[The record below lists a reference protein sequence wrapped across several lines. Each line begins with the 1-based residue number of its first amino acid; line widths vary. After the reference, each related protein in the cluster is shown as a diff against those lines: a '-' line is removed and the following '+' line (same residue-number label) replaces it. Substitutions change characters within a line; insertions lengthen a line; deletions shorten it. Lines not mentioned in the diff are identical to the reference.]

1 MPVVDMTQFGLAGQ
15 QAFAERMQTLAQ
27 ADQASAAAR
36 VNEQAAATAA
46 FELSQAQRM
55 EEIDR
60 QAAASLQALAAGE
73 RPPGSGPALDP
84 STAASPH
91 EHLGRFY
98 IQAGAVER
106 GTALLNEASEI
117 RKREVD
123 AEKSMY
129 EAQGRRMANI
139 QTGAEIVSQTLGI
152 AQTEDE
158 YRLGLQRLR
167 EAVDNG
173 VFVMEPELLER
184 LEAMPWNPNLPA
196 YFNQA
201 AIDAKGRAD
210 LELRE
215 LSEARQAQEG
225 AIRLAQGAARVQIAA
240 ARLASQNEHQRRME
254 KHAGTTGGA
263 VSVNATARD
272 AMAARLIAGP
282 LANFV
287 DPVTQQPV
295 ESSSSIVRDLA
306 IRLEEDAQLLVKA
319 NPGLTMDQARAR
331 AVQTAQ
337 DNGEIVPA
345 TPDTQPFFL
354 PSNAKPGEV
363 KRSPARDAGVGT
375 PVPTITVNGQR
386 QVDPSKLVVGESYWI
401 GNQRLKWDGE
411 GFEE

>member
-1 MPVVDMTQFGLAGQ
+1 
-15 QAFAERMQTLAQ
+15 
-27 ADQASAAAR
+27 
-36 VNEQAAATAA
+36 
-46 FELSQAQRM
+46 
-55 EEIDR
+55 
-60 QAAASLQALAAGE
+60 
-73 RPPGSGPALDP
+73 
-84 STAASPH
+84 
-91 EHLGRFY
+91 
-98 IQAGAVER
+98 
-106 GTALLNEASEI
+106 
-117 RKREVD
+117 
-123 AEKSMY
+123 
-129 EAQGRRMANI
+129 
-139 QTGAEIVSQTLGI
+139 
-152 AQTEDE
+152 
-158 YRLGLQRLR
+158 
-167 EAVDNG
+167 
-173 VFVMEPELLER
+173 
-184 LEAMPWNPNLPA
+184 
-196 YFNQA
+196 
-201 AIDAKGRAD
+201 
-210 LELRE
+210 
-215 LSEARQAQEG
+215 
-225 AIRLAQGAARVQIAA
+225 
-240 ARLASQNEHQRRME
+240 ME